1 MHYMEIS
8 SPFLL
13 FTNVNP
19 QINITLITFVNLA
32 TYSVV
37 NYWYY
42 CNGDFCNI
50 IISYALFPY

>member
-1 MHYMEIS
+1 MEILS
-8 SPFLL
+8 SFLL

-19 QINITLITFVNLA
+19 QINIILITFVNLA